1 MKYLSLL
8 IIAVLILFSCSNTN
22 SKEATQESVVE
33 EISVDSLRSQV
44 LAIHDEVMP
53 KMGELRKTRMALEA
67 LADSIVVSDSAR
79 AETLNSLASDI
90 AAANE
95 GMMQWMRA
103 YEPEFEGTDE
113 EIETYLNEQKIAVA
127 KVRDDMNESLESGK
141 EALGN

>member
-8 IIAVLILFSCSNTN
+8 FILLLASCGP
-22 SKEATQESVVE
+22 SKTE
-33 EISVDSLRSQV
+33 ELQQLKGDVMV
-44 LAIHDEVMP
+44 IHDEVMP

-67 LADSIVVSDSAR
+67 LADSIAVSDSAR

-90 AAANE
+90 AEANE

-113 EIETYLNEQKIAVA
+113 EIEAYLNEQKIAVE
-127 KVRDDMNESLESGK
+127 KVRDDMNESLESGQ